1 MTAPAIV
8 TSAAA
13 GLGPICADNTVNS
26 GRNRLPPALNRYVS
40 ESVITA
46 SALRSSVSMSCSIRP
61 TPSRTVSANAASPK
75 SMPATTV
82 AGVLTRPNIL
92 VSMETTAIGADLV
105 VVGAGPAGS
114 TAAAWA
120 ARAGTDVLV
129 IDSASF
135 PRDKACGDGLTPRAV
150 AELERMGLGDWLD
163 PRIPPRGLRM
173 SGFGGEVEVD
183 WPGPS
188 FPSTG
193 SAVARL
199 ELDDRIRKVAE
210 DSGARM
216 LLGTKAVAAHHDS
229 SRRVVSLTLADGT
242 EVGCRRLIVADGARS
257 SLGRKQGR
265 RWHQETVYGVAA
277 RGYLTT
283 PRADDPWLTSHLELR
298 SPDGAVLPGYGWI
311 FPLGNGEVNIGVGA
325 LSTSKRPADLALRPL
340 ISYYTA
346 LRRDEW
352 GFSGE
357 PRAVSSALLPMGGA
371 VSGVAGPNWMLI
383 GDAAACVNPLNGEGI
398 DYGLETG
405 RLAAE
410 LLDCRDLSSAW
421 PAVLSAHYARG
432 FSVARRLALLLT
444 LPRFLPSTGP
454 LAMLS
459 AFLMNIAVR
468 VMGNLVTDE
477 DEDWIARVW
486 RSAGAGSRRLDQ
498 RPPFS

>member
-1 MTAPAIV
+1 MKTA
-8 TSAAA
+8 
-13 GLGPICADNTVNS
+13 
-26 GRNRLPPALNRYVS
+26 
-40 ESVITA
+40 
-46 SALRSSVSMSCSIRP
+46 
-61 TPSRTVSANAASPK
+61 
-75 SMPATTV
+75 ATRAQV
-82 AGVLTRPNIL
+82 
-92 VSMETTAIGADLV
+92 V

-114 TAAAWA
+114 AAAAWA
-120 ARAGTDVLV
+120 ARAGNDVLV

-150 AELERMGLGDWLD
+150 AELERLGLRDWLD
-163 PRIPPRGLRM
+163 TRIRHRGLRM

-193 SAVARL
+193 SAVARF

-216 LLGTKAVAAHHDS
+216 LLGTKAVAAQHGS
-229 SRRVVSLTLADGT
+229 SGRVTSVTLADGT
-242 EVGCRRLIVADGARS
+242 EVSCRHLIVADGARS
-257 SLGRKQGR
+257 SLGRKLGR

-283 PRADDPWLTSHLELR
+283 ARADDPWLTSHLELR
-298 SPDGAVLPGYGWI
+298 SPDGSKDKVLPGYGWI

-340 ISYYTA
+340 IDYYTD

-352 GFSGE
+352 GFTGH
-357 PRAVSSALLPMGGA
+357 PRAVASALLPMGGA
-371 VSGVAGPNWMLI
+371 VSGVAGANWMLI

-405 RLAAE
+405 RLAAA
-410 LLDCRDLSSAW
+410 LLDCPDLSQVW
-421 PAVLSAHYARG
+421 PSLLQQHYGRG

-444 LPRFLPSTGP
+444 FQRFLPSTGP
-454 LAMLS
+454 IAMRS
-459 AFLMNIAVR
+459 TTLMTIAVR
-468 VMGNLVTDE
+468 VMANLVTD
-477 DEDWIARVW
+477 DDADWVARAW
-486 RSAGAGSRRLDQ
+486 RGGGRLSRLLD
-498 RPPFS
+498 RRTPFS

>member
-1 MTAPAIV
+1 M
-8 TSAAA
+8 
-13 GLGPICADNTVNS
+13 NT
-26 GRNRLPPALNRYVS
+26 G
-40 ESVITA
+40 
-46 SALRSSVSMSCSIRP
+46 
-61 TPSRTVSANAASPK
+61 
-75 SMPATTV
+75 ATRAQV
-82 AGVLTRPNIL
+82 
-92 VSMETTAIGADLV
+92 V
-105 VVGAGPAGS
+105 VVGAGPAGAA
-114 TAAAWA
+114 AAAWA
-120 ARAGTDVLV
+120 ARAGNDVLV

-150 AELERMGLGDWLD
+150 AELERLGLRDWLD
-163 PRIPPRGLRM
+163 TRIRHRGLRM

-193 SAVARL
+193 SAVARF

-216 LLGTKAVAAHHDS
+216 LLGTKAVAAQHDS
-229 SRRVVSLTLADGT
+229 SGRVTSVTLADGT
-242 EVGCRRLIVADGARS
+242 EVSCRQLIVADGARS
-257 SLGRKQGR
+257 SLGRKLGR

-283 PRADDPWLTSHLELR
+283 ARAADPWLTSHLELR

-340 ISYYTA
+340 IDYYTD

-352 GFSGE
+352 GFTGQ
-357 PRAVSSALLPMGGA
+357 PRAVASALLPMGGA
-371 VSGVAGPNWMLI
+371 VSGVAGANWMLI

-405 RLAAE
+405 RQAAA
-410 LLDCRDLSSAW
+410 LLDCPDLSRVW
-421 PAVLSAHYARG
+421 PSLLQQHYGRG

-444 LPRFLPSTGP
+444 FQRFLPSTGP
-454 LAMLS
+454 IAMRS
-459 AFLMNIAVR
+459 TTLMTIAVR
-468 VMGNLVTDE
+468 VMANLVTD
-477 DEDWIARVW
+477 DDADWVARAW
-486 RSAGAGSRRLDQ
+486 RGGGRLSRLLD
-498 RPPFS
+498 RRTPFS